1 MSKFFVTV
9 YDDNVYTSVMEH
21 IMKQSLTF
29 SKSSDHGGTRIEVE
43 GSPNDF
49 ISLREMID
57 RENLNR
63 SSQVASITEGFDV
76 IE

>member
-1 MSKFFVTV
+1 MSKFFITV

-29 SKSSDHGGTRIEVE
+29 SKSSDNWGTQLEIE

-49 ISLREMID
+49 IFLKEMID
-57 RENLNR
+57 RENLSRNR
-63 SSQVASITEGFDV
+63 QVASITEGL
-76 IE
+76 